1 MKKSITYKEAKK
13 IALAIFLLNLIVESI
28 NLGNPGPSTHK
39 TDEFGGDLRMRK
51 SQDLDAA
58 PLRKNILNCRKRNRN
73 GRRNGNL
80 ILYDKRECPLFEETW
95 NRKIY
100 KEKINSNHL
109 TSQNGTDFC
118 TPPNSI
124 QGCQIHKQKSTY
136 DTIHITFQ
144 FFTEVKI
151 EIKKMKI
158 WVFSVKRR
166 KLISLH
172 WETWTVIIISK
183 IDLIRNLLKYIH
195 ILVFLQCDILNSL
208 LIWICHEVFPPWT
221 LVQSFLGVVSRHDC

>member
-1 MKKSITYKEAKK
+1 M
-13 IALAIFLLNLIVESI
+13 
-28 NLGNPGPSTHK
+28 NLGNPGPSTQK
-39 TDEFGGDLRMRK
+39 LTNLRMRK

-109 TSQNGTDFC
+109 TSQNGTDFGH
-118 TPPNSI
+118 PPNSI

-183 IDLIRNLLKYIH
+183 LDLIRNLLKYIH

-208 LIWICHEVFPPWT
+208 LIWIRHEFFP
-221 LVQSFLGVVSRHDC
+221 SYA

>member
-1 MKKSITYKEAKK
+1 MEMTIFGSRYFLITMIRSGSKSPKLRYCVVTFLRFWNRYVMKKSITYKEAKK
-13 IALAIFLLNLIVESI
+13 IVLAIFLLNLIVESI
-28 NLGNPGPSTHK
+28 NLGNPGPSTYK

-58 PLRKNILNCRKRNRN
+58 PLRKNILNCRKRNKN

-80 ILYDKRECPLFEETW
+80 ILHDKRECPLFEETW

-109 TSQNGTDFC
+109 TSQNGTDLNY
-118 TPPNSI
+118 PPNSI

-151 EIKKMKI
+151 EIKK
-158 WVFSVKRR
+158 
-166 KLISLH
+166 
-172 WETWTVIIISK
+172 
-183 IDLIRNLLKYIH
+183 
-195 ILVFLQCDILNSL
+195 
-208 LIWICHEVFPPWT
+208 
-221 LVQSFLGVVSRHDC
+221 